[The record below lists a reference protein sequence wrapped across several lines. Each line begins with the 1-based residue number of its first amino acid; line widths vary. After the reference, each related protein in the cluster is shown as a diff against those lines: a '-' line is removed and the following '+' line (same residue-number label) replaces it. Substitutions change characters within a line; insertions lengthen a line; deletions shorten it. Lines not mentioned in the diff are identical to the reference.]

1 MEEAGEEHASSK
13 ERPVSAGDERNAG
26 PIPGSGRSSGVEN
39 GNPFQYSRLE
49 NPMGRRVWRAPV
61 HGVAKRCSCLKRLS
75 IHARGGGA
83 GLGGE
88 SRGWFGQT
96 PVDRHLDV
104 WLWSSGSSGQAVNL
118 GACTTVALTPLNME
132 ETTLKVLRNKGK
144 WPRTAPGVGSAAGS
158 PRGNMWAKGPRKCAP
173 SPTPVPGCY
182 ILSPAPALWH
192 STLTACPPRL
202 CSILRW
208 FRGPA
213 LPVGVSALRTV
224 ALSILILPELCCL

>member
-1 MEEAGEEHASSK
+1 MW
-13 ERPVSAGDERNAG
+13 
-26 PIPGSGRSSGVEN
+26 GRSRSG
-39 GNPFQYSRLE
+39 
-49 NPMGRRVWRAPV
+49 GRIKGLVWADTCP
-61 HGVAKRCSCLKRLS
+61 CP
-75 IHARGGGA
+75 GA
-83 GLGGE
+83 
-88 SRGWFGQT
+88 

-144 WPRTAPGVGSAAGS
+144 WPRTAPGVGSAARS

-224 ALSILILPELCCL
+224 ALSILILPESYFLLVHYLGF